1 MAVSPTATGLGEP
14 LPWSFRRDSSSRPP
28 STSACGERRWEM
40 GERREERR
48 EEMGERR
55 EERRWEAREEICWR
69 ISVERQCK
77 TAVKG
82 R

>member
-48 EEMGERR
+48 
-55 EERRWEAREEICWR
+55 WEAREEICWR